1 MDAIEYYKYLHECAG
16 KTLAET
22 YSDEETAALH
32 VKSHGYLN
40 DYGVLYKVIAGRH
53 ESPVFDL
60 AFKEYQF
67 ALLALSSGQYR
78 HAFSGLRLFFE
89 LWLSAVYFSGN
100 ELDFRLWQRDSKD
113 LNWQRIVNPDNGLLS
128 STFCKAFNNLLV
140 EDIKPFRLMAEAVYR
155 ECSEYVHG
163 NSHTHKELTNE
174 IKFRKAACVEWHEK
188 AKNMHLVILF
198 VFSMR
203 YLNFIDTKDRENIAQ
218 IILGELGHITELRS
232 QF

>member
-1 MDAIEYYKYLHECAG
+1 MCG
-16 KTLAET
+16 QTLDDT
-22 YSDEETAALH
+22 FSDGDTADLH

-40 DYGVLYKVIAGRH
+40 DYGKLCEAIAGRH

-60 AFKEYQF
+60 ALKEYQF
-67 ALLALSSGQYR
+67 ALLALISGQYR

-100 ELDFRLWQRDSKD
+100 ELDMRLWLRDSKD
-113 LNWQRIVNPDNGLLS
+113 INWQQIVNADNGLLS
-128 STFCKAFNNLLV
+128 KTFCKAFNEHLIENV
-140 EDIKPFRLMAEAVYR
+140 KPFRLIAETIYR

-163 NSHTHKELTNE
+163 NSHTHNELTNE
-174 IKFRKAACVEWHEK
+174 LKFRKAACVEWHEK

-203 YLNFIDTKDRENIAQ
+203 YISFIDVTNRANIEP
-218 IILGELGHITELRS
+218 IIISELGHITELRS